1 MTTSG
6 RISGWTHEL
15 TPGFFSQL
23 PKEDAVPEL
32 LNPQPPPLGL
42 RRVHL
47 PAEILYNLEAFQ
59 KVQASVLAKAGHP
72 ACTSGMQFL
81 WLAYENWAVDP
92 AGEVHPVLPGGEVS
106 ED

>member
-1 MTTSG
+1 MS
-6 RISGWTHEL
+6 EM
-15 TPGFFSQL
+15 
-23 PKEDAVPEL
+23 
-32 LNPQPPPLGL
+32 LNPQPLPPGL

-47 PAEILYNLEAFQ
+47 PAETLYNLEAFQ
-59 KVQASVLAKAGHP
+59 RVQASVLAKAGHP

-92 AGEVHPVLPGGEVS
+92 SGEVHPVVPGGEVS